1 MHDSET
7 FQCSKIPIT
16 NAWCTENFLT
26 LILHVKVLSSTQH
39 KICHYGA
46 VQDPVNFQSSTEE
59 TKSNTIIAHI
69 HQKYKKNPITHN
81 KHQVLSHITK
91 WPNSYSPKTTRTQ
104 FSYSQVFL
112 WTKLHWIHPTLLF
125 TWYYSNSK
133 QDTTKFLSP
142 FCCKYSIFMGGW
154 FGFHNL
160 FKIM

>member
-46 VQDPVNFQSSTEE
+46 VQDPVNFQSSNEE

-91 WPNSYSPKTTRTQ
+91 WPNSYSPKTTRHNFHTVKFFCEQNCAGFIRLYSLHGTTVTANKILLNSYLHSVVNTQ
-104 FSYSQVFL
+104 FSWVVGLDFITYS
-112 WTKLHWIHPTLLF
+112 K
-125 TWYYSNSK
+125 
-133 QDTTKFLSP
+133 
-142 FCCKYSIFMGGW
+142 
-154 FGFHNL
+154 
-160 FKIM
+160 